1 MPDGPGVTPIWK
13 EGAMTGRTPPQDTLA
28 PQKSYLQT
36 LARDAG
42 REVDSGALSGA
53 DASKLIDQLEVV
65 SDRGRDT

>member
-1 MPDGPGVTPIWK
+1 
-13 EGAMTGRTPPQDTLA
+13 MTGRTPPQDTLA

-53 DASKLIDQLEVV
+53 DSSKLIDQLQVV